1 VASADGGVHPGKLHA
16 HGKLVETHRVTYSI
30 GKVGEYELHIG
41 LRQQAMPLPGSP
53 FRLRVSPGV
62 ASALTTSVPPNTS
75 MPLVGTVGLHEV
87 RVSLYVHVVRVRRL
101 QMLPRSS
108 VRTVHAVHVACV

>member
-1 VASADGGVHPGKLHA
+1 VHPGKLHA

-87 RVSLYVHVVRVRRL
+87 RVSLRARCPCAAAANATALERAHRACRARGLCVTVSHV
-101 QMLPRSS
+101 
-108 VRTVHAVHVACV
+108 